1 MDKCLKDKAHF
12 IIAQTIWNNK
22 NGKAV
27 FAEQVF
33 DRCQKKFQDEINK
46 ELYKLIEQGGGGG
59 TGKDGKTPVLK
70 AGNVTSLPYGTEPT
84 FKLVYEGD
92 NTEGNPVYRMDL
104 GLPQG
109 KPGEDGD
116 DGDDG
121 ISPTLRLTE
130 QGIEVSYDKG
140 STYNLLVPISEFH
153 VTNNITNE
161 YINNPDE
168 EDITVVDD
176 KLKFKDKEYNL
187 SEFSGLGRV
196 YLRKNI
202 VNGKNIL
209 AYNAF
214 NSSSAIYHIQY
225 DYDLNG
231 RTVVV
236 PNNCVLLFEGG
247 SLSNG
252 TIVGNDTV
260 INAQLIKIFNED
272 ISLDGTWKIN
282 GIYPEWYGATPYKK
296 DVIYNS
302 TAFITLKENLID
314 SNDAFDKVKEVLVN
328 TNIHT
333 IILSALYYVTKEID
347 INVVAHYTNG
357 TNIIGNGT
365 DTGLIASINN
375 TSASVLSINKNNNTI
390 SQYDYLSNFAIYITK
405 NSQLDSAILLYEIIR
420 STCVDVKVYGG
431 FAKFEKGIYHL
442 HSVVNNNIFLNVFER
457 CVGVNSTK
465 GGGIHYSHKTYQPT
479 LQSIQN
485 CIFQQLAGAA
495 IEAEPTPITGGGFGG
510 IIQGNE
516 LEGNI
521 KGAIALSGI
530 HNLSVRNNYF
540 ECADYNQLINYFDN
554 VPPAVFTFGIIQGA
568 TGANY
573 ITNVSNLE
581 ISNNQ
586 IGAPAGSID
595 YAIII
600 CSTQSGGRSRNVNIS
615 NNIINTSTAKNV
627 GPKYITKV
635 QHCSGININDNL
647 FSINYDDVNAN
658 FPIDLNDISSN
669 GINYS
674 YQSIKTSFSSAY
686 KYGYQTNIGILRT
699 NGFNTE
705 TNYPYLTPNK
715 SGITVTLSAGDFIL
729 LESNNTIYKVLKG
742 GRLHYHTSAKFTQ
755 GSNVVVCSISIWD
768 WKVGD
773 IVNSDYINNGT
784 ATITAIDGNKFTLSE
799 NATVTID
806 DWLTDAIVLP
816 YELSSA
822 IRTSGTTSQR
832 PNYRYTKIPN
842 GFKYFD
848 TSLGKPT
855 WWNGSTWITYP
866 ESGGGGGA
874 DGKTPVMQIGNVT
887 TVDAGEA
894 ATANVRQ
901 DGTDVN
907 GNPIYK
913 IDFGISRGANGANGD
928 DGIDG
933 KTPVFEAG
941 IISTLEPNQ
950 AGTCTITKTGDDPQ
964 GNPIYRVDV
973 GIPKGDTGAPGSTP
987 SLKGYATEEW
997 VTTKITNTIG
1007 IINASLNNINGEI
1020 V

>member
-1 MDKCLKDKAHF
+1 MDRCLKDKAHF

-33 DRCQKKFQDEINK
+33 DRCQRKFQDEINR
-46 ELYKLIEQGGGGG
+46 ELYKLIEEGGGGG

-70 AGNVTSLPYGTEPT
+70 AGEITSLPYGAEPT
-84 FKLVYEGD
+84 FKLVYEG
-92 NTEGNPVYRMDL
+92 NNHEGNPVYRMDL

-109 KPGEDGD
+109 KPGEDGND
-116 DGDDG
+116 GNDGDDG

-140 STYNLLVPISEFH
+140 STWSLLVPISEFH
-153 VTNNITNE
+153 ITNNITNE

-168 EDITVVDD
+168 EDITVIDD

-202 VNGKNIL
+202 VNGKNVL
-209 AYNAF
+209 DYNAF
-214 NSSSAIYHIQY
+214 NSSSTIYHIQY
-225 DYDLNG
+225 DYDLDG

-296 DVIYNS
+296 DVINNS

-365 DTGLIASINN
+365 DTGLIAFINN

-405 NSQLDSAILLYEIIR
+405 DSQLDSAILLYEIIR

-465 GGGIHYSHKTYQPT
+465 GGGIHYSHETYQPT

-600 CSTQSGGRSRNVNIS
+600 CSTQSGGRTRNVNIS

-658 FPIDLNDISSN
+658 FPIDLNDTSSN

-674 YQSIKTSFSSAY
+674 YQSTKTSFSSAY

-715 SGITVTLSAGDFIL
+715 SGITVTLSSGDFIL

-768 WKVGD
+768 WKIGD
-773 IVNSDYINNGT
+773 VVNSDYINNGT
-784 ATITAIDGNKFTLSE
+784 ATITAIDGNNFTLSE

-816 YELSSA
+816 YELSSV

-855 WWNGSTWITYP
+855 WWNGSTWVTYP

-901 DGTDVN
+901 DGTDVS

-913 IDFGISRGANGANGD
+913 IDFGIPRRANGD
-928 DGIDG
+928 DGYDG
-933 KTPVFEAG
+933 KTPVFETG
-941 IISTLEPNQ
+941 TITTLEPNQ
-950 AGTCTITKTGDDPQ
+950 PATCTITKTGDDPQ
-964 GNPIYRVDV
+964 GNPIYKVDV
-973 GIPKGDTGAPGSTP
+973 GIPKGDTGAPGATP
-987 SLKGYATEEW
+987 SLDGYATEEW
-997 VTTKITNTIG
+997 VTTQITNTVG
-1007 IINASLNNINGEI
+1007 IINASLDNINGEI

>member
-1 MDKCLKDKAHF
+1 
-12 IIAQTIWNNK
+12 
-22 NGKAV
+22 
-27 FAEQVF
+27 
-33 DRCQKKFQDEINK
+33 
-46 ELYKLIEQGGGGG
+46 
-59 TGKDGKTPVLK
+59 
-70 AGNVTSLPYGTEPT
+70 
-84 FKLVYEGD
+84 
-92 NTEGNPVYRMDL
+92 MDL
-104 GLPQG
+104 GLPQC

-140 STYNLLVPISEFH
+140 GTWSLLVPISEFH
-153 VTNNITNE
+153 ITNNITNE

-176 KLKFKDKEYNL
+176 KLKFNDKEYNI

-209 AYNAF
+209 TYNAF
-214 NSSSAIYHIQY
+214 NSSSTIYHIQY
-225 DYDLNG
+225 DYDLDG

-260 INAQLIKIFNED
+260 INAQFIKIFNED

-296 DVIYNS
+296 DVINNS
-302 TAFITLKENLID
+302 TAFITLKESLID

-333 IILSALYYVTKEID
+333 IILSALYYITKEID
-347 INVVAHYTNG
+347 INVIAHYTNG

-405 NSQLDSAILLYEIIR
+405 DSQLDSAILLYEIIR
-420 STCVDVKVYGG
+420 STCVDIKVYGG

-465 GGGIHYSHKTYQPT
+465 GGGIHYSHETYQPT

-495 IEAEPTPITGGGFGG
+495 IEAEPTLITGGGFGG

-568 TGANY
+568 TGTNY

-600 CSTQSGGRSRNVNIS
+600 CSTQSGGRSRNINIS
-615 NNIINTSTAKNV
+615 NT
-627 GPKYITKV
+627 
-635 QHCSGININDNL
+635 
-647 FSINYDDVNAN
+647 
-658 FPIDLNDISSN
+658 
-669 GINYS
+669 
-674 YQSIKTSFSSAY
+674 
-686 KYGYQTNIGILRT
+686 
-699 NGFNTE
+699 
-705 TNYPYLTPNK
+705 
-715 SGITVTLSAGDFIL
+715 
-729 LESNNTIYKVLKG
+729 
-742 GRLHYHTSAKFTQ
+742 
-755 GSNVVVCSISIWD
+755 SNV
-768 WKVGD
+768 
-773 IVNSDYINNGT
+773 
-784 ATITAIDGNKFTLSE
+784 
-799 NATVTID
+799 
-806 DWLTDAIVLP
+806 
-816 YELSSA
+816 
-822 IRTSGTTSQR
+822 
-832 PNYRYTKIPN
+832 
-842 GFKYFD
+842 
-848 TSLGKPT
+848 
-855 WWNGSTWITYP
+855 
-866 ESGGGGGA
+866 
-874 DGKTPVMQIGNVT
+874 
-887 TVDAGEA
+887 
-894 ATANVRQ
+894 
-901 DGTDVN
+901 
-907 GNPIYK
+907 
-913 IDFGISRGANGANGD
+913 
-928 DGIDG
+928 
-933 KTPVFEAG
+933 
-941 IISTLEPNQ
+941 
-950 AGTCTITKTGDDPQ
+950 
-964 GNPIYRVDV
+964 
-973 GIPKGDTGAPGSTP
+973 
-987 SLKGYATEEW
+987 
-997 VTTKITNTIG
+997 
-1007 IINASLNNINGEI
+1007 
-1020 V
+1020 